1 MNLLFFDID
10 GTLLTEGQNRY
21 IPQSTMQGIRH
32 LQARGHK
39 CFINTGRAKAE
50 LTDEMLHLGFD
61 GIICGCGTYIEYQ
74 QKPLFHHEISR
85 ELSDAILSSLE
96 NCRLEW
102 VLEGTHDIYY
112 STVPYTTHIGDFYRE
127 FHQLFPDA
135 VCDVDPSVRG
145 LTFDKFCICLTPE
158 SDFSSFHLKFT
169 KELDF
174 IDRGS
179 DFYEIV
185 PRGFSKATGMQFLM
199 DHFGVSRENTYAF
212 GDSSNDLPMLEFA
225 GHSIAMQHSDQVVLD
240 MADYV
245 TVAVERDGIY
255 KALTHFNLI

>member
-112 STVPYTTHIGDFYRE
+112 STVPY
-127 FHQLFPDA
+127 
-135 VCDVDPSVRG
+135 
-145 LTFDKFCICLTPE
+145 
-158 SDFSSFHLKFT
+158 
-169 KELDF
+169 
-174 IDRGS
+174 
-179 DFYEIV
+179 EIV
-185 PRGFSKATGMQFLM
+185 PRGFSKATGMQFLT

-245 TVAVERDGIY
+245 TDAVERDGIY